1 MPKSTTGDRPELK
14 PVNVGAAAI
23 DIGSK
28 MHMAAVDPTTCADT
42 PVRAFGT
49 FTQDLH
55 DLADWFKAC
64 GVTSVA
70 MESTGVYWIPAYE
83 ILEQRG
89 FEVILVNARYAK
101 NVPGRKTD
109 VSDAAWLRQLH
120 SYGLLRGSF
129 RPDAEIA
136 TLRAYLRQR
145 ERLVEYAA
153 AHIQH
158 MQKALMEMNLQL
170 HHVVSD
176 ITGATGMRI
185 IRAIVA
191 GERNPDVLATYRDV
205 RCHSSAETI
214 RAALVGNDRDEH
226 IFALTQSLEL
236 YDVYQ
241 AKMLDCDR
249 KLEVLIAALSDKGAK
264 PVGKLSRPRIK
275 TKQVNTPTFDVRTA
289 LYSVLGVDLT
299 EIHGLGPSLALKLIG
314 ECGTDLRAWPSAKH
328 FTSWLCL
335 APGNKISGG
344 KVLSSRTRRSSSR
357 AAALLRLAATTVGRS
372 DTALG
377 AFYRRLSSR
386 AGKAKAVTATARKIA
401 VLFYN
406 TLRHG
411 MTYRDPGADQY
422 EQQYRSRVLAN
433 LQRRAKSLGFV
444 LQAIPGEDANPAV
457 S

>member
-1 MPKSTTGDRPELK
+1 
-14 PVNVGAAAI
+14 
-23 DIGSK
+23 
-28 MHMAAVDPTTCADT
+28 
-42 PVRAFGT
+42 
-49 FTQDLH
+49 
-55 DLADWFKAC
+55 
-64 GVTSVA
+64 
-70 MESTGVYWIPAYE
+70 
-83 ILEQRG
+83 
-89 FEVILVNARYAK
+89 
-101 NVPGRKTD
+101 
-109 VSDAAWLRQLH
+109 
-120 SYGLLRGSF
+120 
-129 RPDAEIA
+129 
-136 TLRAYLRQR
+136 
-145 ERLVEYAA
+145 
-153 AHIQH
+153 
-158 MQKALMEMNLQL
+158 MEMNLQL

-205 RCHSSAETI
+205 RCHSSIATI
-214 RAALVGNDRDEH
+214 RAALVGNDRHEH
-226 IFALTQSLEL
+226 VFALTQSLEL

-249 KLEVLIAALSDKGAK
+249 KLEVLIAALNNKGAK
-264 PVGKLSRPRIK
+264 SVGKLSKPRIK

-289 LYSVLGVDLT
+289 LYGVLGVDLT
-299 EIHGLGPSLALKLIG
+299 EIHGLGPSLALKLVG

-386 AGKAKAVTATARKIA
+386 AGKSKAVTATARKIA

-411 MTYRDPGADQY
+411 MSYRDPGADHY
-422 EQQYRSRVLAN
+422 EQQYRNRVLAN

-444 LQAIPGEDANPAV
+444 LQAIPGGADPAV

>member
-1 MPKSTTGDRPELK
+1 MGACELESGDVALATIPIRKMTIGTAQTLLLIIEWRIAMLKKRTAGDSPELNGPELR

-28 MHMAAVDPTTCADT
+28 MHMAAVNPACTDV
-42 PVRAFGT
+42 PVRSFGT
-49 FTQDLH
+49 FTRDLH
-55 DLADWFKAC
+55 ELADWFKTC

-70 MESTGVYWIPAYE
+70 MESTGVYWIPVYE

-129 RPDAEIA
+129 RSDAEIA

-170 HHVVSD
+170 HRVVSD

-191 GERNPDVLATYRDV
+191 GERNPDVLATYRDM
-205 RCHSSAETI
+205 RCHSSIATI
-214 RAALVGNDRDEH
+214 RAALVGNDRHEH
-226 IFALTQSLEL
+226 VFALAQSLEL

-249 KLEVLIAALSDKGAK
+249 KLEVLIAALNNKQSRSESYPSYA
-264 PVGKLSRPRIK
+264 SRPNRS
-275 TKQVNTPTFDVRTA
+275 TRPR
-289 LYSVLGVDLT
+289 SMS
-299 EIHGLGPSLALKLIG
+299 GPR
-314 ECGTDLRAWPSAKH
+314 C
-328 FTSWLCL
+328 
-335 APGNKISGG
+335 
-344 KVLSSRTRRSSSR
+344 
-357 AAALLRLAATTVGRS
+357 
-372 DTALG
+372 
-377 AFYRRLSSR
+377 
-386 AGKAKAVTATARKIA
+386 TARSASI
-401 VLFYN
+401 
-406 TLRHG
+406 
-411 MTYRDPGADQY
+411 
-422 EQQYRSRVLAN
+422 
-433 LQRRAKSLGFV
+433 
-444 LQAIPGEDANPAV
+444 
-457 S
+457 